1 MNRDSDMLYRG
12 GDVMDGFVDIQDA
25 VKAETKSRVEKIE
38 KLSSFSAFSL
48 LATATWLA
56 WPALQ
61 SSMNGGPLVTG
72 LGFPLIILAWGIF
85 VQELGVMDDKNRSR
99 IGAAVTIGWLPISII
114 GISKLG
120 GSISELVGM
129 SLLLV
134 VSLCLFKI
142 SRVILRG
149 DLAVMKFRALMG
161 MLGFVLGASLMA
173 TADLSETSSYIQIGV
188 CGVGLLFVIL
198 DWFGNDDQRVM
209 RKEFDTRLNA
219 LENRVLILKSNG
231 SAVDQAASLV
241 MTAREEGH
249 RDPNWGMRL
258 LDEAD
263 EDIERSLSLAGDVEA
278 IKEDSLNAVNAAEEI
293 APVVKRPRKAWDMGQ
308 REVELGSLREG
319 EALFRQA
326 KKRAQE
332 VIEWW
337 AKAEEAIRIGSALL
351 AKSPHAQASMEELLS
366 DARKKLYSEKPQ
378 KAYEFA
384 MVIPDQLAASD
395 DAMVIAEDSVKEA
408 ARQLKSADGI
418 NKEMLSERLERAEES
433 LDSGNHSQAK
443 GLSDGIVR
451 EIVAE
456 REAMDDVRRAL
467 RQKVHLISRWS
478 EREDA
483 SDWDKRLAE
492 IESSVDSLE
501 WTHAATLLERLT
513 KDLDSEGKASD
524 EASELLDFVVEEWNG
539 LRNQCDA
546 SNIGIKDEDR
556 RSTEEAI
563 ALATDAL
570 KAGRI
575 DESLESLG
583 LADGF
588 MEKLRR
594 RV

>member
-12 GDVMDGFVDIQDA
+12 GCVMDGFVNIQDA
-25 VKAETKSRVEKIE
+25 IKAESDSRMERIE
-38 KLSSFSAFSL
+38 KLSSFSAFIL

-61 SSMNGGPLVTG
+61 SSMKGGPLITG
-72 LGFPLIILAWGIF
+72 LGYPLIILAWGIF
-85 VQELGVMDDKNRSR
+85 VQEIGVMDDKNRSR
-99 IGAAVTIGWLPISII
+99 IGAVATIGWLPISII
-114 GISKLG
+114 AISNLEG
-120 GSISELVGM
+120 NLSEQVGM
-129 SLLLV
+129 SLLLI
-134 VSLCLFKI
+134 VSLCLFKV
-142 SRVILRG
+142 SRSILQG
-149 DLAVMKFRALMG
+149 ELAVMKFRALMG
-161 MLGFVLGASLMA
+161 MLGFVLGVSLMSA
-173 TADLSETSSYIQIGV
+173 SNLSDNSSYIQMGFCGIGV
-188 CGVGLLFVIL
+188 VLVAL
-198 DWFGNDDQRVM
+198 DWFGNDDQRSM
-209 RKEFDTRLNA
+209 RKQFDARLNA
-219 LENRVLILKSNG
+219 LENRMLILKSDG

-249 RDPNWGMRL
+249 RDPSWGMRL

-278 IKEDSLNAVNAAEEI
+278 IKEDSLNAVNTAEEI
-293 APVVKRPRKAWDMGQ
+293 APVAKRPRKAWDMGQ

-326 KKRAQE
+326 KKRAYE

-351 AKSPHAQASMEELLS
+351 ANSPHAQTSMEELLS
-366 DARKKLYSEKPQ
+366 DARKNLYAEKPK
-378 KAYEFA
+378 KAYEYA
-384 MVIPDQLAASD
+384 MVIPDQLSASD
-395 DAMVIAEDSVKEA
+395 DAMIVAEESVKEA

-418 NKEMLSERLERAEES
+418 NKEMLSSRLEGAEEALS
-433 LDSGNHSQAK
+433 SGNHSQAK

-483 SDWDKRLAE
+483 SDWDKRLTD
-492 IESSVDSLE
+492 IEASADSLE
-501 WTHAATLLERLT
+501 WTHAETLLERLT

-524 EASELLDFVVEEWNG
+524 EASELLDFVMDEWKT

-546 SNIGIKDEDR
+546 SNIGIDDDDR
-556 RSTEEAI
+556 RSTEEAVS
-563 ALATDAL
+563 LAKDAL